1 MKIVTIYL
9 RSIGQ
14 KENKHLSLFDSNGNG
29 DIDNLVTE
37 VEPGSAIIWKLDGL
51 SGIKSITKI
60 FSKTGKRNIFKTDP
74 EKQWLSK
81 AFKLQLSKDAEG
93 EEAYTIEYILS
104 DNTKVIIDPVIRIP
118 PPPPPPG

>member
-14 KENKHLSLFDSNGNG
+14 KENKRLSLFDSNGNG
-29 DIDNLVTE
+29 DIDDLITE
-37 VEPGSAIIWKLDGL
+37 VESGAAIIWKLDGL

-60 FSKTGKRNIFKTDP
+60 YSKSGKRNIFKTDP
-74 EKQWLSK
+74 RKQLFSK

-93 EEAYTIEYILS
+93 EEAYTIEYVLS
-104 DNTKVIIDPVIRIP
+104 DDTKVIIDPVIRIP
-118 PPPPPPG
+118 PPPPPPS